1 MIILSKKKCSLQV
14 QSKDGNMLYG
24 TAAQLKYVSDNGG
37 WDAFISK
44 ITSDAAKVAV
54 DHVFKEMK
62 KAKFTS
68 VKGKKKVS

>member
-1 MIILSKKKCSLQV
+1 MGKKKCSLQV
-14 QSKDGNMLYG
+14 PSKDGKSTLYG

-37 WDAFISK
+37 WDASK

-54 DHVFKEMK
+54 EHVFKEMK
-62 KAKFTS
+62 KAKFTT

>member
-1 MIILSKKKCSLQV
+1 MGKKKCSLQV
-14 QSKDGNMLYG
+14 PSKDGKSMLHG

-44 ITSDAAKVAV
+44 VTSDAAKVAV
-54 DHVFKEMK
+54 EHVSKEMK
-62 KAKFTS
+62 KAKFTT

>member
-1 MIILSKKKCSLQV
+1 MGKKKCSLQV
-14 QSKDGNMLYG
+14 PSKDGKSTLYG

-54 DHVFKEMK
+54 EHVFKEMK
-62 KAKFTS
+62 KAKFTT